1 MNDAGFESKKPV
13 AENRQSVVYFYCH
26 VITEL
31 LVIFMLVVI
40 NGLFAMA
47 EISLV
52 SSRKVRLAKMAEE
65 GNKNAAAALK
75 LANEPEKLLS
85 TVQIGITAVSI
96 IAGAYSGTTLAD
108 EFGSVLTKWH
118 VAAPYAHFFGLILIV
133 SVTTFLTLIIGEL
146 VPKAIGLKNPEQTAV
161 LMVPFIRLTAYLA
174 KPIIALLAITTRVIL
189 NILNIPKRE
198 EPPVTEDELKELIEQ
213 SEEHGVLEKEESEM
227 MRSVIRVGDRNVS
240 SLMTHR
246 SEIVWLDL
254 QQIRSDIL
262 KVIEE
267 TGHSYFPVAE
277 NDLDHV
283 HGVVTVKEI
292 FTQIA
297 NNREIDLSKITKQ
310 ALFVPETMHA
320 LELVETF
327 KKNKTHFGLVVNEYG
342 LLEGIVTLHDLIE
355 AIVGDL
361 PAENTHDI
369 EMAVQRSD
377 GSWLMDGM
385 TPIDEWMTKLGLEE
399 LNDDDTGNNNTLG
412 GFVMHQLGRI
422 PRTADEFQFQHF
434 QFEVMDMDGA
444 RVDKVLVKK
453 HDEPKEAVPQA

>member
-1 MNDAGFESKKPV
+1 
-13 AENRQSVVYFYCH
+13 
-26 VITEL
+26 VITE
-31 LVIFMLVVI
+31 VLVVIVLIII

-52 SSRKVRLAKMAEE
+52 SSRKIRLAKMAEE
-65 GNKNAAAALK
+65 GNKNAAIALK

-108 EFGSVLTKWH
+108 DLGSVFVKWH

-133 SVTTFLTLIIGEL
+133 SITTFLTLIIGEL
-146 VPKAIGLKNPEQTAV
+146 VPKAIGIKNPEQTAV
-161 LMVPFIRLTAYLA
+161 LMVPVIRVTAYLA
-174 KPIIALLAITTRVIL
+174 KPLIALLSITTRVIL
-189 NILNIPKRE
+189 NILNISNHE

-227 MRSVIRVGDRNVS
+227 MQSVIRVGDRNVS

-254 QQIRSDIL
+254 FETNSEIL
-262 KVIEE
+262 KRIEE

-283 HGVVTVKEI
+283 RGIVTVKEI
-292 FTQIA
+292 FMQIA
-297 NNREIDLSKITKQ
+297 NKKEIDLSKIIKQ
-310 ALFVPETMHA
+310 TLFVPETMHA

-361 PAENTHDI
+361 PAENEHDI
-369 EMAVQRSD
+369 EMAIQRND

-385 TPIDEWMTKLGLEE
+385 IPNDEWMTKLEIEE

-412 GFVMHQLGRI
+412 GFVTHQLGRI

-434 QFEVMDMDGA
+434 HFEVIDMDGA
-444 RVDKVLVKK
+444 RVDKVLIKK
-453 HDEPKEAVPQA
+453 LELPKEPVTEE